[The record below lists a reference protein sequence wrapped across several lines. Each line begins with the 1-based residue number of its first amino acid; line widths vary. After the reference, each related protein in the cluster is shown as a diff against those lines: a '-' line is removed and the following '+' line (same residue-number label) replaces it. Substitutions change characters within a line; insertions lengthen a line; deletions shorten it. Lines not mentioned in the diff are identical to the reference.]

1 MQEPNHWTLSV
12 EEGAVLTIKISLTP
26 PLKKMIHTEKQLE
39 DSDWFVFLSF
49 FFLKCETSRKSN
61 TEGINNRV

>member
-12 EEGAVLTIKISLTP
+12 EEGAELTIKISLTP
-26 PLKKMIHTEKQLE
+26 PLKKIIHTEKQLE

-49 FFLKCETSRKSN
+49 FF
-61 TEGINNRV
+61 